1 MFKKT
6 SPVREKAHL
15 LLRPT
20 HGRHYQPEISC
31 KFLKKAAFLVCRE
44 LEFPDVGGRLRSITL
59 VNVPQHVGLTL
70 MNTNKTRIA
79 VCLGL
84 VLTFLIFGFLALRGT
99 ASSTQELAPAEQA
112 LLDAGIPELPNVEV
126 FRSATGS
133 ADQEICK
140 SVMTERSVSETRD
153 FYETTLEKK
162 GWKYQ
167 QLDLE
172 RSNSYC
178 NQFLKGD
185 QVFLLSATP
194 AQTNHRHTFIQI
206 SYRRTSNSERTPT
219 DGNGGIRCMQPDRRT
234 REVGFQ

>member
-1 MFKKT
+1 
-6 SPVREKAHL
+6 
-15 LLRPT
+15 
-20 HGRHYQPEISC
+20 
-31 KFLKKAAFLVCRE
+31 
-44 LEFPDVGGRLRSITL
+44 
-59 VNVPQHVGLTL
+59 
-70 MNTNKTRIA
+70 MNTNKTRIT

-84 VLTFLIFGFLALRGT
+84 VLTFLLFGFLALRGS

-126 FRSATGS
+126 FQPATGA

-140 SVMTERSVSETRD
+140 SLTTERSVSETRD
-153 FYETTLEKK
+153 FYETTLERK

-167 QLDLE
+167 PLNLK

-206 SYRRTSNSERTPT
+206 SYRRTSNDERAPV
-219 DGNGGIRCMQPDRRT
+219 DRNGGGIRCMRPDRT
-234 REVGFQ
+234 RDVGFQ